1 MIECQNV
8 CKSFD
13 KKIVLNSIDFHIPD
27 GEIFGLLGPSGAGK
41 TTLIK
46 ILTGQLAYNSGS
58 VKILNKGVEKLTG
71 EDKKKIG
78 IMMDQF
84 GVYERFSC
92 ADNLKIYA
100 DIYGIDPIRVKEI
113 LDLVGLSDAY
123 NKAAVDLSKGMRARL
138 QLARVF
144 MHSPEIIFLDEPTSG
159 LDPQS
164 MRAIHKIIL
173 DKKKEGCTI
182 FLTTHNMEEAA
193 ALCDTVALLNE
204 GKIVE
209 SGEPEAICRKYNH
222 QKKIILHLSDGEDME
237 LPHGKE
243 SADKISKLLKAEKIE
258 TIRSSEP
265 TLETV
270 FLELTGRDLEED
282 R

>member
-1 MIECQNV
+1 MIQCQNV
-8 CKSFD
+8 YKSFD
-13 KKIVLNSIDFHIPD
+13 KKTVLNGIHFDIPD

-46 ILTGQLAYNSGS
+46 ILTGQLNFDEGS
-58 VKILNKGVEKLTG
+58 VRILNKDVAKLTG

-84 GVYERFSC
+84 GVYERLSC

-100 DIYGIDPIRVKEI
+100 DIYGIPHSRVKEI
-113 LDLVGLSDAY
+113 LQRVGLAEAI
-123 NKAAVDLSKGMRARL
+123 NRPATNLSKGMRARL

-164 MRAIHKIIL
+164 MRAIHRLIL
-173 DKKKEGCTI
+173 EKKKEGCTI
-182 FLTTHNMEEAA
+182 FLTTHNMEEASV
-193 ALCDTVALLNE
+193 LCDTVALLND
-204 GKIVE
+204 GKIID
-209 SGEPEAICRKYNH
+209 SGEPKEVCRRYNH
-222 QKKIILHLSDGEDME
+222 HKKIILHLSNGEDME
-237 LPHGKE
+237 LSHGAE
-243 SADKISKLLKAEKIE
+243 SAEIICDLLKAEEIE
-258 TIRSSEP
+258 TIHSSEP

-270 FLELTGRDLEED
+270 FLELTGRKLQEEE
-282 R
+282 